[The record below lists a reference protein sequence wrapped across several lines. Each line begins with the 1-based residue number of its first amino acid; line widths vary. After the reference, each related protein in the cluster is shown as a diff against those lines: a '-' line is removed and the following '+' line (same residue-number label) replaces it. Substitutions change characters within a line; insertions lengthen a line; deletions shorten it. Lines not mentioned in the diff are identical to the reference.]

1 MSTHLL
7 VVDDSP
13 AMRKMI
19 TRVIEMSGFDIASLA
34 QASDGVEALEILR
47 AKPVDLVLTDIN
59 MPIMT
64 GEELLREMAGN
75 GMLKRIPVVVVST
88 DATDARMRQMME
100 LGARGYVVK
109 PFQPASLR
117 NELERVMEIGQ

>member
-19 TRVIEMSGFDIASLA
+19 TRVIEMSGFELASLD
-34 QASDGVEALEILR
+34 QASDGAEALGILR
-47 AKPVDLVLTDIN
+47 QKQVDLVLTDIN
-59 MPIMT
+59 MPRMT
-64 GEELLREMAGN
+64 GEELLREMAGD
-75 GMLKRIPVVVVST
+75 GVLKQIPVVVIST
-88 DATDARMRQMME
+88 DATDARMHQMME

-117 NELERVMEIGQ
+117 NELERVMEIAQ

>member
-19 TRVIEMSGFDIASLA
+19 TRVIEMSGFELASLA
-34 QASDGVEALEILR
+34 HASDGAQALEILHQNQ
-47 AKPVDLVLTDIN
+47 VDLVLTDIN
-59 MPIMT
+59 MPVMT

-88 DATDARMRQMME
+88 DATDARMHQMME

-117 NELERVMEIGQ
+117 SELERVMEIAQ

>member
-19 TRVIEMSGFDIASLA
+19 TRVIEMSGFELASLD
-34 QASDGVEALEILR
+34 QASDGAEALGILR
-47 AKPVDLVLTDIN
+47 QKQVDLVLTDIN
-59 MPIMT
+59 MPRMT
-64 GEELLREMAGN
+64 GEELLREMSGD
-75 GMLKRIPVVVVST
+75 GVLKKIPVVVIST
-88 DATDARMRQMME
+88 DATDARMHQMME

-117 NELERVMEIGQ
+117 NELERVMEIAQ

>member
-34 QASDGVEALEILR
+34 QASDGAEALEILR

-88 DATDARMRQMME
+88 DATDARMHQMME

>member
-34 QASDGVEALEILR
+34 QASDGAEALEILR

-75 GMLKRIPVVVVST
+75 GMLKRSPVVVVST
-88 DATDARMRQMME
+88 DATDARMHQMME

>member
-1 MSTHLL
+1 MSTNLL

-19 TRVIEMSGFDIASLA
+19 TRVIEMSGFEVASLN
-34 QASDGVEALEILR
+34 QASDGAQALEVLR
-47 AKPVDLVLTDIN
+47 SQPVDLVLTDIN
-59 MPIMT
+59 MPVMT
-64 GEELLREMAGN
+64 GEDLLREMSSS
-75 GMLKRIPVVVVST
+75 GMLQKVAVVVVST
-88 DATDARMRQMME
+88 DATDARMHQMME

-117 NELERVMEIGQ
+117 SELERVLEIVQ

>member
-1 MSTHLL
+1 
-7 VVDDSP
+7 
-13 AMRKMI
+13 MRKMI

-34 QASDGVEALEILR
+34 QASDGAEALEILR

-88 DATDARMRQMME
+88 DATDARMHQMME